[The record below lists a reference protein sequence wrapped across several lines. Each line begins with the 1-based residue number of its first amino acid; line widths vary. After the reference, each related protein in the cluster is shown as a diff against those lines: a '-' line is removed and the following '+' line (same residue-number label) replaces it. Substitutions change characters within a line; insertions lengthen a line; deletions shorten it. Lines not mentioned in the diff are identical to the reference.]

1 MTAPTAEPPDAAV
14 TVDSRG
20 KLCPVPVIELARA
33 ARSLGNGVI
42 AVLADD
48 PAAETDIPA
57 WCRMRQV
64 ELICMEQ
71 QHDTTRYLVRV

>member
-1 MTAPTAEPPDAAV
+1 MTAPTADHPDATV

-33 ARSLGNGVI
+33 ARSLGSGVI

-57 WCRMRQV
+57 WCRMRQA
-64 ELICMEQ
+64 ELISVEQ
-71 QHDTTRYLVRV
+71 QHEATRYLVRV

>member
-1 MTAPTAEPPDAAV
+1 MTAPTTDQPDAAV

-20 KLCPVPVIELARA
+20 KLCPIPVIELARA

-64 ELICMEQ
+64 ELISVEQ
-71 QHDTTRYLVRV
+71 QHEATRYLVRV